1 MKKILTTG
9 LILTCFWANNLVAMT
24 LTEATTGAHRSGENI
39 ARNAHRNP
47 TKTLEFFGLKENMTV
62 LEIWPGSRGW
72 YTEVLAPYLKTK
84 GVYYAANFDGSTGAA
99 YFEKAAKK
107 FQQKINA
114 SPDIYGSIKLT
125 TLMPPNKLVSAPAE
139 TVDLV
144 VTFRN
149 IHNWVNN
156 GIEKAI
162 LASAHKA
169 LKKNGVLG
177 LVAHRT
183 KDSSVGLES
192 AQTGYLTENQVI
204 ALVEEVGFSLE
215 ARSEIN
221 ANPSDSANH
230 PKGVWTLPPMLRL
243 GEVDKEKYLAIG
255 ESDRM
260 TLKFIKK

>member
-1 MKKILTTG
+1 M
-9 LILTCFWANNLVAMT
+9 CFWVNDLVAMT
-24 LTEATTGAHRSGENI
+24 LIEATTGAHRSGENI

-47 TKTLEFFGLKENMTV
+47 IETLEFFGLKKNMTV

-84 GVYYAANFDGSTGAA
+84 GVYYAANFDGSTGAV

-114 SPDIYGSIKLT
+114 SPDIYGNIKLT

-162 LASAHKA
+162 LTSAHKA

-192 AQTGYLTENQVI
+192 AQTGYLTENAI
-204 ALVEEVGFSLE
+204 LAKISSRGDAAEG
-215 ARSEIN
+215 AR
-221 ANPSDSANH
+221 AP
-230 PKGVWTLPPMLRL
+230 
-243 GEVDKEKYLAIG
+243 
-255 ESDRM
+255 
-260 TLKFIKK
+260 